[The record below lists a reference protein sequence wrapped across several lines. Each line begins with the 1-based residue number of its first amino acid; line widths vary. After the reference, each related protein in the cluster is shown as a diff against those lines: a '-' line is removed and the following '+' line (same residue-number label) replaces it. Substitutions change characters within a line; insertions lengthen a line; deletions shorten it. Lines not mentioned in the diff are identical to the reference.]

1 MNANLKTTL
10 HYDFAPADLEMIF
23 GIAAGAAAFTMGARK
38 CVRMVERGGVG
49 SAEAAETANAMLDGV
64 DKALGEI
71 RRIVRQMAPTVSSEL
86 AVELDRLEFAANG

>member
-23 GIAAGAAAFTMGARK
+23 GIAAGAKAFTMGARK
-38 CVRMVERGGVG
+38 CVRMVERGGAG
-49 SAEAAETANAMLDGV
+49 SAEAAETANAMLDGL

-71 RRIVRQMAPTVSSEL
+71 RGIVRRMAPPVSAEL
-86 AVELDRLEFAANG
+86 GAKLDRLESAANG